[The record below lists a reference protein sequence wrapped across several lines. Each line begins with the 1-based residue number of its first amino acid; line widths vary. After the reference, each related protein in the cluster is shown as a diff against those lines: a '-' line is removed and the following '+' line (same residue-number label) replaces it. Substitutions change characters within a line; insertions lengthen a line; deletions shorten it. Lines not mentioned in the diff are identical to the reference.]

1 MLSSNSTS
9 LHCTDPFGLIVV
21 KVSTEHL
28 ADNCFEAAIVGSVTT
43 IAAIINTG
51 PFYLRWSCPRTK
63 PPIIKLNGLT
73 NIEPSF

>member
-1 MLSSNSTS
+1 LLSSNSTS

-28 ADNCFEAAIVGSVTT
+28 ADNCFEVATAESVTT

-51 PFYLRWSCPRTK
+51 PFYL
-63 PPIIKLNGLT
+63 
-73 NIEPSF
+73 